1 MMNEELRM
9 RKQIPIRFILLATA
23 LGVASITAFAQ
34 KKENQKA
41 DSLEIKAKQ
50 YYSKREVMIPMR
62 DGVKL
67 YTAIYEPKDNREKH
81 PILMMRTPYSCEPY
95 GEQFDRSVKDREGSM
110 KNYLEHNYILVF
122 QDIRGRHK
130 SEGEFVQVRPLNK
143 NRKSNKDID
152 ESTDTYDTIEW
163 LIHNTHNNQR
173 VGTWGIS
180 YDGFQ
185 ATMTASSNHPALKA
199 VSPQGPVT
207 DWFRGDDRH
216 HNGAFTFLQTTNF
229 LPWLE
234 GRHAGKGIMK
244 QIVKNDV
251 YTDFLALGT
260 FHDADLLVQD
270 TTETLWNLIK
280 EHPDFDAFWQERDAR
295 RSCYDLKPAILVT
308 GGLFDSEDC
317 YGAWNTYK
325 AIKEQSPETELYL
338 AFGPWWHG
346 AWTRRTF
353 EGFGNLYFGKS
364 TSAYYKDEI
373 EYPFF
378 RYYLEGKGEKPKHH
392 VHVFHTGKNEWEFMD
407 EWPSKKMKPTPFYL
421 HEGGGITTEQPTGSD
436 SYTEYISDMSKP
448 VPYTATPT
456 TYRTLEYMVDD
467 QRFAASRPD
476 VITFMTPVLED
487 TLTLAGPIEVRLQT
501 AISGTD
507 ADFMVKVID
516 VFPENFKYPEE
527 ATDYLQNKK
536 YPMSGYQL
544 MVRGELF
551 RGRYRE
557 SFEQPKAFEPSQIT
571 PVSYVLPDVAHTFL
585 PGHRLMIQIQSSWFP
600 IIDRNPQRFINTYT
614 CTEEDFM
621 MRQSIRIYHQQD
633 AHSYL
638 LLPVVKK

>member
-1 MMNEELRM
+1 MKRIGKL
-9 RKQIPIRFILLATA
+9 IFIIAM
-23 LGVASITAFAQ
+23 LGSASFAAIAQ
-34 KKENQKA
+34 EKSEPV
-41 DSLEIKAKQ
+41 DSLELKIKEI
-50 YYSKREVMIPMR
+50 YTKREVMIPMR

-67 YTAIYEPKDNREKH
+67 YTAIYEPINDAEKH

-95 GEQFDRSVKDREGSM
+95 GEKFDRAVKNTEGSM
-110 KNYLEHNYILVF
+110 KHYIANNYILVF

-143 NRKSNKDID
+143 NRKSNEDID

-163 LIHNTHNNQR
+163 LIHNTHSNQR

-185 ATMTASSNHPALKA
+185 ATMTASANHPALKA

-234 GRHAGKGIMK
+234 GRHEGKGIMK
-244 QIVKNDV
+244 EIVKNDV

-260 FHDADLLVQD
+260 FKDADDLVRD
-270 TTETLWNLIK
+270 STETLWNLIK
-280 EHPDFDAFWQERDAR
+280 MHPNFDAFWQERDAR
-295 RSCYDLKPAILVT
+295 RSCYELKPAVLVV

-346 AWTRRTF
+346 AWTRLNF
-353 EGFGNLYFGKS
+353 EGFGNLYFGGS
-364 TSAYYKDEI
+364 PSAFYKDEI

-378 RYYLEGKGEKPKHH
+378 RYYLEGKGDKPAHH
-392 VHVFHTGKNEWEFMD
+392 VNIFHTGENVWKFSD
-407 EWPSKKMKPTPFYL
+407 VWPSEVMERVPYYL
-421 HEGGGITTEQPTGSD
+421 HAGGKVSTDAPTEED
-436 SYTEYISDMSKP
+436 SFTEYVSDMSKP
-448 VPYTATPT
+448 VPYTANPT
-456 TYRTLEYMVDD
+456 TYRTLEFMVDD
-467 QRFAASRPD
+467 QRFATSRPD
-476 VITFMTPVLED
+476 VISFVTPVLED
-487 TLTLAGPIEVRLQT
+487 TLRLAGPIEVELQA
-501 AISGTD
+501 AISSTD

-527 ATDYLQNKK
+527 ATKYLNNKR

-551 RGRYRE
+551 RGRFRE
-557 SFEQPKAFEPSQIT
+557 SFEFPKAFEPDRIT
-571 PVSYVLPDVAHTFL
+571 PVCYTLPDVAHTFL

-600 IIDRNPQRFINTYT
+600 IIDRNPQRFIDTYT
-614 CTEEDFM
+614 CTVEDFE
-621 MRQSIRIYHQQD
+621 MRQHIRIYHQKD
-633 AHSYL
+633 AATRI
-638 LLPVVKK
+638 LLPVVK